1 MLVAQQ
7 LLVETTEVDAQ
18 IVFLGERSRRPAES
32 RELFGG
38 RMAFGLGETCT
49 AHERA
54 GVVGFSPSLGLGCDL
69 LDAQPLQVRRQL
81 LMIPGGRRV

>member
-7 LLVETTEVDAQ
+7 LLVETAEVDAQ

-38 RMAFGLGETCT
+38 RMALGLGETV
-49 AHERA
+49 ERA
-54 GVVGFSPSLGLGCDL
+54 VLWEN
-69 LDAQPLQVRRQL
+69 AQ
-81 LMIPGGRRV
+81 RVLS